1 MKWRYGIIKFRNP
14 RDECIRFYGIGE
26 LYFMDDPLKVFA
38 CSQEPV
44 QAFVDVDEDEW
55 VEDNQLIRDITDQLQ
70 MMQKDIAQFP
80 IFDVDGPFEKYP
92 IDESR
97 EEWVE
102 MTDEKLDEMFGK
114 EDYAGHVDEVGLAE
128 YIKSI
133 QEEEQGE

>member
-14 RDECIRFYGIGE
+14 HNEQVRFYGVGE

-44 QAFVDVDEDEW
+44 QPYVDDDGDTADEIRGDIFR
-55 VEDNQLIRDITDQLQ
+55 QLE

-92 IDESR
+92 IDESM

-102 MTDEKLDEMFGK
+102 MNEEKLDELFGK
-114 EDYAGHVDEVGLAE
+114 EDYAGHVDEAGLTD

-133 QEEEQGE
+133 QEEEQSD

>member
-1 MKWRYGIIKFRNP
+1 MKWRYGIVKFRHPANK
-14 RDECIRFYGIGE
+14 DLRFYGVGE

-38 CSQEPV
+38 CSEEPV
-44 QAFVDVDEDEW
+44 QPY
-55 VEDNQLIRDITDQLQ
+55 VEDDEEEIMQSIINQLEMI
-70 MMQKDIAQFP
+70 QKDIAQFP
-80 IFDVDGPFEKYP
+80 IFDADGPFEKYP
-92 IDESR
+92 IDESM

-133 QEEEQGE
+133 QEEQGE

>member
-1 MKWRYGIIKFRNP
+1 MKWRYGIIKFRNTSNE
-14 RDECIRFYGIGE
+14 RLRFYGIGE
-26 LYFMDDPLKVFA
+26 LYYIDDPLKVFA
-38 CSQEPV
+38 CSEEPV
-44 QAFVDVDEDEW
+44 QAFVEDDEW
-55 VEDNQLIRDITDQLQ
+55 VEDNQPTRDIIDQLQ

-80 IFDVDGPFEKYP
+80 IFDADGPFEKYP
-92 IDESR
+92 IDEIM

>member
-1 MKWRYGIIKFRNP
+1 MKWRYGIVKFRHPSNE
-14 RDECIRFYGIGE
+14 RMRFYSIGE
-26 LYFMDDPLKVFA
+26 LYYMDDPLKVFA

-44 QAFVDVDEDEW
+44 EAYVDDDKDEDIKQSMLK
-55 VEDNQLIRDITDQLQ
+55 QLE
-70 MMQKDIAQFP
+70 MMQKDIAKFP

-92 IDESR
+92 IEESM

-102 MTDEKLDEMFGK
+102 FADEIFCN
-114 EDYAGHVDEVGLAE
+114 EDYAGHVDEAGLAE

>member
-1 MKWRYGIIKFRNP
+1 MKWRYGIVKFRHPSNE
-14 RDECIRFYGIGE
+14 RMRFYSIGE
-26 LYFMDDPLKVFA
+26 LYYMDDPLKVFA

-44 QAFVDVDEDEW
+44 EAYVDDDKDEDIKQSMLK
-55 VEDNQLIRDITDQLQ
+55 QLE
-70 MMQKDIAQFP
+70 MMQKDIAKFP

-92 IDESR
+92 IDESM

-102 MTDEKLDEMFGK
+102 MTDEKFGN
-114 EDYAGHVDEVGLAE
+114 EDYAGHVDEAGLAE

>member
-1 MKWRYGIIKFRNP
+1 MKWRYGVVKFRHPSNE
-14 RDECIRFYGIGE
+14 RIRFYGIGE
-26 LYFMDDPLKVFA
+26 LYYMDDPLKVFA

-44 QAFVDVDEDEW
+44 EPYVEHDEW
-55 VEDNQLIRDITDQLQ
+55 VGDNQPITDITHQLQ
-70 MMQKDIAQFP
+70 MMQKDIAKFP

-92 IDESR
+92 IEESM

-102 MTDEKLDEMFGK
+102 MTDEKFGN
-114 EDYAGHVDEVGLAE
+114 EDYAGHVDEAGLAE

>member
-1 MKWRYGIIKFRNP
+1 MKWRYGIVKFRHPSNE
-14 RDECIRFYGIGE
+14 RMRFYSIGE
-26 LYFMDDPLKVFA
+26 LYYMDDPLKIFA

-44 QAFVDVDEDEW
+44 EVYADDDG
-55 VEDNQLIRDITDQLQ
+55 DNHEEVRGSIFRQLE
-70 MMQKDIAQFP
+70 MMQKDIAKFP

-92 IDESR
+92 IDESM

-102 MTDEKLDEMFGK
+102 MTDEKFGN

>member
-1 MKWRYGIIKFRNP
+1 MKWRYGIIKFRNTSNE
-14 RDECIRFYGIGE
+14 RLRFYGIGE
-26 LYFMDDPLKVFA
+26 LYYIDDPLKVFA
-38 CSQEPV
+38 CSEEPV
-44 QAFVDVDEDEW
+44 QAFVEDDEW
-55 VEDNQLIRDITDQLQ
+55 VEDNQPTRDIIDQLQ

-80 IFDVDGPFEKYP
+80 IFDADGPFEKYP
-92 IDESR
+92 IDESM

-114 EDYAGHVDEVGLAE
+114 EDYAGHVDEAGLAE